1 MAGREAPARGD
12 EALRVGLG
20 PGSRASL
27 RFADG
32 GGRRHVLEVAIEG
45 HGGAHAGGSAEGRL
59 TVRALRADAATVVP
73 DIGQSV
79 SLVVGPPGA
88 EVLAYARVLERGS
101 PESPLILSRPVRQRS
116 ESRRQLFRVDVHLA
130 AETSLGPATVVNL
143 SGGGCL
149 LRLDTA
155 SPPEP
160 GGVLEMVL
168 PLPGRPEPLRLQGR
182 VVRQR
187 PAEAG
192 GLLVGLAFSGLPR
205 REENAL
211 VAHVARR
218 QQELLRRG
226 LLPAERRPGPL
237 GPFP

>member
-1 MAGREAPARGD
+1 MAGGEDSAGGD
-12 EALRVGLG
+12 EALRLGLG
-20 PGSRASL
+20 PGARASL
-27 RFADG
+27 RFVDR
-32 GGRRHVLEVAIEG
+32 GGRRHVLGVAVEG
-45 HGGAHAGGSAEGRL
+45 PDGGSAEGCLPVRV
-59 TVRALRADAATVVP
+59 VRAGGATVVP

-88 EVLAYARVLERGS
+88 EMLAYARVLERGS
-101 PESPLILSRPVRQRS
+101 PEAPLVLSRPVRQRS
-116 ESRRQLFRVDVHLA
+116 ESRRQLFRVDVRLA
-130 AETSLGPATVVNL
+130 AETSLGPATAVNL

-149 LRLDTA
+149 LRLDAA
-155 SPPEP
+155 SLPEP
-160 GGVLEMVL
+160 GDTLELVL
-168 PLPGRPEPLRLQGR
+168 PLPGRTEPLRLRAR

-192 GLLVGLAFSGLPR
+192 GLLVGLAFPSLPR

-211 VAHVARR
+211 VAYVARR

-237 GPFP
+237 GPSP

>member
-1 MAGREAPARGD
+1 MAGGKAPPRGD

-20 PGSRASL
+20 PGARASL
-27 RFADG
+27 SFADG
-32 GGRRHVLEVAIEG
+32 GGRRHILEVAI
-45 HGGAHAGGSAEGRL
+45 GAHGEGQGGGSADGRL
-59 TVRALRADAATVVP
+59 TVRAVRADAATVVP
-73 DIGQSV
+73 DIGQTV
-79 SLVVGPPGA
+79 SLTLGPPGA
-88 EVLAYARVLERGS
+88 EMLAYARVLERGS
-101 PESPLILSRPVRQRS
+101 AESPLVLSQPLRQRS
-116 ESRRQLFRVDVHLA
+116 ESRRQLFRVDVHLP

-149 LRLDTA
+149 LRLEPA
-155 SPPEP
+155 SLPEP
-160 GGVLEMVL
+160 GASLELVL
-168 PLPGRPEPLRLQGR
+168 PLPGRTEPLRLRAR

-192 GLLVGLAFSGLPR
+192 GLLVGLAFPGLPR

-226 LLPAERRPGPL
+226 LLPPERRPGPL
-237 GPFP
+237 GTSP